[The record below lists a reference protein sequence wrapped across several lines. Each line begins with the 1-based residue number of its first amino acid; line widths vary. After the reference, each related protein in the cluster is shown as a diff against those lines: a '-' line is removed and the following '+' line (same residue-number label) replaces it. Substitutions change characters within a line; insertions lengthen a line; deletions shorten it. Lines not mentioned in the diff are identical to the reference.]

1 MLSEFPFRACA
12 PLLHQAYLNHEGGTA
27 APTTSFKESI
37 MNIILSIALVLAV
50 CVVLA
55 LVIFLD
61 NKVKTNRLHRANL
74 VAARTN
80 GEYDGRQAL
89 AFVAD
94 HCYDDYEYTLTL
106 AHNAYAGSDLG
117 EAYDAGFKSVVDAGF
132 KNASSVFF

>member
-1 MLSEFPFRACA
+1 MSIF
-12 PLLHQAYLNHEGGTA
+12 LN
-27 APTTSFKESI
+27 
-37 MNIILSIALVLAV
+37 IALVLAFCGV
-50 CVVLA
+50 IFLI
-55 LVIFLD
+55 IFLD
-61 NKVKTNRLHRANL
+61 NKVKVNRLHRANL

-89 AFVAD
+89 AFVAE

-132 KNASSVFF
+132 KNASGVFF